1 MNKLLNLLFFRY
13 IFWVERKV
21 VKVREWFNR
30 TVKIE
35 LDLGDVWVYFYKFEQ
50 VYGDEVW
57 QLVYFD
63 F

>member
-35 LDLGDVWVYFYKFEQ
+35 LDLGDVWAYFYKFE
-50 VYGDEVW
+50 
-57 QLVYFD
+57 
-63 F
+63 